1 MILIDWSKLKNFKES
16 EFTCNCGCGLNNIN
30 DDVVLM
36 LDTARELAQVPFKI
50 NSACRCEKH
59 NKMVGGVT
67 DSAHCKGLA
76 VDISARDDRSR
87 FIIVSALM
95 KVGFTRVLIY
105 DTFVHVDMDLSKPN
119 PILKLMK

>member
-1 MILIDWSKLKNFKES
+1 MILIDWSKVKHFKES

-30 DDVVLM
+30 DVVVQM

-67 DSAHCKGLA
+67 DLS
-76 VDISARDDRSR
+76 
-87 FIIVSALM
+87 
-95 KVGFTRVLIY
+95 LI
-105 DTFVHVDMDLSKPN
+105 H
-119 PILKLMK
+119 I